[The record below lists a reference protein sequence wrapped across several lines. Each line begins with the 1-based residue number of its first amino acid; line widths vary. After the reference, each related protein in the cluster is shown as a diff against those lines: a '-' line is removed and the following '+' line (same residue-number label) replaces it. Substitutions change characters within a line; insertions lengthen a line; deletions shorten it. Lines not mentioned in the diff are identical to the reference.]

1 MTASRGRTLTDEGAT
16 FWLSK
21 DGWDSEESNWLL
33 HGLDPRHQVSI
44 ATIGGRRTIL
54 PPMAPDDDLAAL
66 IARAYES
73 GALRPYAEPS
83 AVFAWAISKGIR
95 TPAQFATKAMSQQ
108 ERRKALDAAGLTH
121 VSAAPEPL
129 EAVRS
134 TGYTKPRNS
143 PPPIDWDH
151 WRYMPEVTLGDAVAL
166 SLGENPELFDVDDP
180 SEAFEKRLK
189 IAVSNARTG
198 RLQLVMLYN
207 NERVSP
213 VLLANFVAWAKGLNL
228 PNMPPE
234 FLALTEQ
241 STGQGST
248 PGPVSS
254 GSAKPSKDMAMEP
267 KTASKS
273 IGHGQSAGT
282 PKFNMTKA
290 ALVKAHKHEW
300 PTIEGDLAH
309 ASENGLAA
317 AKAGTRDW
325 YEAAAMD
332 WARAKGKLTDTAKPK
347 DALTQATHNMA
358 SLQAHV
364 HRQKR

>member
-73 GALRPYAEPS
+73 GALKPYAEPS

-95 TPAQFATKAMSQQ
+95 TPAQFATRAMSQQ

-151 WRYMPEVTLGDAVAL
+151 WRYMPEVTLGEAVAL
-166 SLGENPELFDVDDP
+166 SLGENPDLFDVDDP

-198 RLQLVMLYN
+198 RLQLVMHYA

-213 VLLANFVAWAKGLNL
+213 VLLSIFVAWAKGLNL
-228 PNMPPE
+228 PNLPPE
-234 FLALTEQ
+234 FLALVEQ
-241 STGQGST
+241 GDRNTARQPSAANPDSVPQPAKRKTWRDVALPYVRDMYRDGQFAT
-248 PGPVSS
+248 
-254 GSAKPSKDMAMEP
+254 AKALYQAMFRL
-267 KTASKS
+267 
-273 IGHGQSAGT
+273 AGT
-282 PKFNMTKA
+282 PESPFDKGTGPHAHSLFVRDIAEPLEVKTLQNAWGEIKA
-290 ALVKAHKHEW
+290 N
-300 PTIEGDLAH
+300 
-309 ASENGLAA
+309 S
-317 AKAGTRDW
+317 
-325 YEAAAMD
+325 
-332 WARAKGKLTDTAKPK
+332 
-347 DALTQATHNMA
+347 
-358 SLQAHV
+358 
-364 HRQKR
+364 